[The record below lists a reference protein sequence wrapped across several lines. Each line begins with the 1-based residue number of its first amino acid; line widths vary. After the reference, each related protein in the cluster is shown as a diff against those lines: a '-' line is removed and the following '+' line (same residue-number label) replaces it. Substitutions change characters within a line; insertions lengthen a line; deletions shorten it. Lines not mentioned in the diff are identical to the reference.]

1 MKFNKY
7 IFTLLLLIFGAAFT
21 SCEDFLDETPNK
33 AGSAYIYHMDQLMEM
48 TGSPDLYL
56 FAFASPSYMNWGITN
71 NYMAE
76 QLYFCD
82 AIDCSP
88 EYFYF
93 TQNGGGDN
101 WLMYTM
107 DKTAWTEDQYWMTC
121 TWTPAWERVYRF
133 NTVLEN
139 LNLVEQTT
147 EEEKWQ
153 VAGEAY
159 FGRAYYHFLLMV
171 QYCLW
176 NENKPG
182 IGYREGTNPG
192 EIPARETVKYTLEKI
207 YKDLDD
213 AEAALTKAGKT
224 TFEQKTNFRPTVPT
238 VKAFRARVDLYR
250 GNYSSALT
258 NANAALSAHNTL
270 VTFKDDP
277 NYETSGLFQEI
288 HLLDET
294 GTAIKETIQCK
305 YSPMLM
311 SLGLQA
317 FDEYEEL
324 FLASATQPSYFFNSY
339 EVPMSESHYNLFDK
353 ENDARWIYLYSA
365 KYPLYAMYAI
375 QDIVTIDGVTY
386 SGCISAENQK
396 WLKPWMMHSFTRF
409 YGNGYI
415 DIMGMTTA
423 EMMLI
428 KAECL
433 ARDNKTSEAAQV
445 LKDLRKT
452 RFMNETAANNIGGSV
467 QDVLDERQREM
478 GYLWRFFDI
487 KRLNGAENAGISLKR
502 KVLSNQMDLNSVT
515 EMVISADDP
524 RWALPFY
531 KNEAQAMGWAQ
542 NEGWE

>member
-1 MKFNKY
+1 MKLNKY
-7 IFTLLLLIFGAAFT
+7 IFTLLLLIFGATFT

-56 FAFASPSYMNWGITN
+56 FDSPSYMVYNMTG
-71 NYMAE
+71 NYMNE
-76 QLYFCD
+76 QIYFND

-88 EYFYF
+88 EYYF
-93 TQNGGGDN
+93 IAQNGGGDD
-101 WLMYTM
+101 WLNYTL
-107 DKTAWTEDQYWMTC
+107 DKTTWTEDQYKMMY
-121 TWTPAWERVYRF
+121 TWTPSWERIYRF

-139 LNLVEQTT
+139 LEKVEQTT
-147 EEEKWQ
+147 EEDKWQ

-176 NENKPG
+176 DENEPG

-213 AEAALTKAGKT
+213 AEAALVKAGKT
-224 TFEQKTNFRPTVPT
+224 EFVHKINFRPTVP
-238 VKAFRARVDLYR
+238 VIKAFRARVDLYR
-250 GNYSSALT
+250 GKYSSALT
-258 NANAALSAHNTL
+258 NANAALQAHNTL

-277 NYETSGLFQEI
+277 NYALQEYSEFY
-288 HLLDET
+288 LLDET
-294 GTAIKETIQCK
+294 GTKIKETIKSMYMPQ
-305 YSPMLM
+305 LM
-311 SLGLQA
+311 NL
-317 FDEYEEL
+317 
-324 FLASATQPSYFFNSY
+324 ATQAVAEYQELYLPSMTQVSY
-339 EVPMSESHYNLFDK
+339 SMPMSESHYKLFDK
-353 ENDARWIYLYSA
+353 ENDARWLHFYSM
-365 KYPLYAMYAI
+365 KYPLFYMYCMDVVEI
-375 QDIVTIDGVTY
+375 NGKVY
-386 SGCISAENQK
+386 SSCISAENQK
-396 WLKPWMMHSFTRF
+396 WLKPWVMHSYTRF
-409 YGNGYI
+409 YGNGHI
-415 DIMGMTTA
+415 DILGMTTA

-452 RFMNETAANNIGGSV
+452 RFMNEAAANNIGGSV
-467 QDVLDERQREM
+467 QEVLDEREREM
-478 GYLWRFFDI
+478 TYLWRFFDI